1 LLLSILNDSI
11 ITGVLPVKKYKN
23 KDGIEEWKD
32 T

>member
-11 ITGVLPVKKYKN
+11 ITGVLPVKYKN

-32 T
+32 I